1 MNLNKQTFVVAVSGG
16 VDSVVLLHKLVAK
29 KSADITYIVAHYD
42 HGMRPESPEDAEFVR
57 LIAKNSQLGFELGQ
71 GELGSNASEALARE
85 KRYKFLRTVK
95 QKYDAD
101 KIITAHHQD
110 DIIETIVINLLRGT
124 GPRGLMPMLKPSD
137 ILRPLLNTT
146 KQQLIDY
153 AVEHELEWRED
164 STNSDET
171 YLRNY
176 VRKNI
181 APKMA
186 SSSDQLLRIRR
197 RLGDIYYEADQLVK
211 LAVPPGNILHRSD
224 FLRYSYS
231 VQREIVRAWLLQMGI
246 DELDKSVIERVA
258 LAIKTMQTG
267 KKLDIGN
274 THWLSSSKQNV
285 QIIKKD

>member
-1 MNLNKQTFVVAVSGG
+1 
-16 VDSVVLLHKLVAK
+16 
-29 KSADITYIVAHYD
+29 
-42 HGMRPESPEDAEFVR
+42 
-57 LIAKNSQLGFELGQ
+57 
-71 GELGSNASEALARE
+71 
-85 KRYKFLRTVK
+85 
-95 QKYDAD
+95 
-101 KIITAHHQD
+101 
-110 DIIETIVINLLRGT
+110 
-124 GPRGLMPMLKPSD
+124 
-137 ILRPLLNTT
+137 
-146 KQQLIDY
+146 
-153 AVEHELEWRED
+153 
-164 STNSDET
+164 
-171 YLRNY
+171 
-176 VRKNI
+176 
-181 APKMA
+181 MA